1 MLNISIYF
9 KYIFDM
15 IILIIYKVDKLN
27 YKNHIKN
34 VEDIDLKLLIE
45 DLKCY
50 EYILEYLFT
59 YEEIYTGFENQ
70 EDIIQ
75 DIIMEDFGNLEQIES
90 WKEDKR
96 YYINN
101 AYASMDFIG
110 MNEDINQVEIMEN
123 IKNNVNAVLFTF
135 SHFDIIYEDIKDK
148 VNENTTLYNR

>member
-1 MLNISIYF
+1 
-9 KYIFDM
+9 
-15 IILIIYKVDKLN
+15 LN

-75 DIIMEDFGNLEQIES
+75 DIIMENFGNLEQIES

-101 AYASMDFIG
+101 VYTYMDFIG
-110 MNEDINQVEIMEN
+110 MNEDINQVEIIEN
-123 IKNNVNAVLFTF
+123 IKNNVNAVLFIF
-135 SHFDIIYEDIKDK
+135 SHFDIIYENIKGK